1 MAASK
6 RAVYALLLF
15 FALASCG
22 TVPSNIRVYYLDPA
36 QGLVRKQVNEVLPFA
51 QAKGYF
57 CQSPKDFED
66 TVGCVGG
73 AVKVYSLQPAM
84 GGIYRKQANELLT
97 YLQARGYFCA
107 SPQDFKQILDRCPAR

>member
-1 MAASK
+1 MAAS
-6 RAVYALLLF
+6 RLWAFLLPLLLV
-15 FALASCG
+15 ACG
-22 TVPSNIRVYYLDPA
+22 TVPSNVKVYYLDPA

-73 AVKVYSLQPAM
+73 AVKVYSLQPQM

-97 YLQARGYFCA
+97 YVQARGYFCA
-107 SPQDFKQILDRCPAR
+107 SPADFKLILDRCPPK